1 MSLISDALRKAHL
14 EAAQLDRTQRNFY
27 MNHGGR
33 STRTSA
39 ATTRGTVI
47 LAAVMGGCV
56 TAGAAV
62 IYMARTLPEHPS
74 ARAREVVGVK
84 PADAPAPALAPA
96 VAPPPMT
103 TDRPESR
110 PPARKA
116 IPAQRAERSEQP
128 RPKPV
133 PEKNAVP
140 EQTVAAERQPEPA
153 VVAAPPR
160 RASRDQFVDGATY
173 DSPIRGPF
181 GTELI
186 LSGISSTRGGSLA
199 IINGNLLRAGATVG
213 PFVIEEIEPRRVRVR
228 YVDVRFWLTH

>member
-33 STRTSA
+33 SARTSA
-39 ATTRGTVI
+39 TTTRGTII

-74 ARAREVVGVK
+74 ARAREAVGVK

-103 TDRPESR
+103 TDRSES
-110 PPARKA
+110 PPPVRKA
-116 IPAQRAERSEQP
+116 VPAQRVERSEPP
-128 RPKPV
+128 RRKAA
-133 PEKNAVP
+133 PEK
-140 EQTVAAERQPEPA
+140 TVATERPPSRE
-153 VVAAPPR
+153 VAPAPPR
-160 RASRDQFVDGATY
+160 RASRDQFVDGETY
-173 DSPIRGPF
+173 GSPIRGPF
-181 GTELI
+181 GTELV

-213 PFVIEEIEPRRVRVR
+213 PFVVEEIEPRRVRVR

>member
-33 STRTSA
+33 TSRTSA

-74 ARAREVVGVK
+74 ARVREEVGVR
-84 PADAPAPALAPA
+84 PGAAPAPALAPA
-96 VAPPPMT
+96 VAPPPM
-103 TDRPESR
+103 S
-110 PPARKA
+110 
-116 IPAQRAERSEQP
+116 AERFEARPVERKPPSPASAPRSETP
-128 RPKPV
+128 RPKV
-133 PEKNAVP
+133 RQEKS
-140 EQTVAAERQPEPA
+140 VAAARQAEVPA
-153 VVAAPPR
+153 AAPAPQR
-160 RASRDQFVDGATY
+160 RTSRDQFVDGQTY

-181 GTELI
+181 GTELV

-199 IINGNLLRAGATVG
+199 IINGNLMRAGGTVG
-213 PFVIEEIEPRRVRVR
+213 PFVIEEIESRRVRVR

>member
-39 ATTRGTVI
+39 TTTRGTVI

-103 TDRPESR
+103 TERAEAR
-110 PPARKA
+110 PPERKVV
-116 IPAQRAERSEQP
+116 PPQKSERSE
-128 RPKPV
+128 RPLAKV
-133 PEKNAVP
+133 RPET
-140 EQTVAAERQPEPA
+140 TVAEARQPERQAA
-153 VVAAPPR
+153 VPAPPR
-160 RASRDQFVDGATY
+160 RASRDQFVDGQTY

-181 GTELI
+181 GTELT
-186 LSGISSTRGGSLA
+186 LSGISSTRSGSLA

>member
-33 STRTSA
+33 STRASA
-39 ATTRGTVI
+39 STTRGTVI

-103 TDRPESR
+103 TERVPE
-110 PPARKA
+110 
-116 IPAQRAERSEQP
+116 AQAPQRRAVPVQKVERTESP
-128 RPKPV
+128 RPKV
-133 PEKNAVP
+133 RPEKQQAEVPAV
-140 EQTVAAERQPEPA
+140 EPA
-153 VVAAPPR
+153 PRR
-160 RASRDQFVDGATY
+160 RASRDQFVDGQTY

-181 GTELI
+181 GTELV

-199 IINGNLLRAGATVG
+199 IVNGNLLRAGATVG
-213 PFVIEEIEPRRVRVR
+213 PFVIEEIEPRRVLVR